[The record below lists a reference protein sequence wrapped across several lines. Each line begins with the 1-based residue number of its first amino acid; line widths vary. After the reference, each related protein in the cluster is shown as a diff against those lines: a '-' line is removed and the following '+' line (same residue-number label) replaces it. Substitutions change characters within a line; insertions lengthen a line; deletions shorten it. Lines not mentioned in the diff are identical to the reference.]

1 MENQRVVFYE
11 DKDFESY
18 KVENIGVIKIKNNVF
33 EIITDLPESSK
44 FMRSLKTIEKDI
56 HIEGI
61 LIINENNCLGPIEY
75 QNYLNNVFSKSNT
88 YEKLNH
94 LELSNRETRTRE
106 LIILNNLI
114 RQIVHSNKLVVNAAH
129 GEIVTP
135 FFGAAF
141 AADLRLAASNAV
153 YLLSHSSLGV
163 HPSGAL
169 PYFLPKFIGQ
179 AKASQILFCRDKISA
194 EEALELGIIYD
205 ILPVDKFEE
214 LAIEKV
220 RKILGKGSN
229 VLKGTKRLLNSNFED
244 LEKYLN
250 MEECNFLRR

>member
-11 DKDFESY
+11 DADFESY
-18 KVENIGVIKIKNNVF
+18 KVDNIGVIKIKKNVF

-44 FMRSLKTIEKDI
+44 FMRSLKTIEKDTN
-56 HIEGI
+56 IEGI
-61 LIINENNCLGPIEY
+61 LILNENDCLGPIEY
-75 QNYLNNVFSKSNT
+75 QNYLKNVFSKSNT
-88 YEKLNH
+88 DEKLNQ

-106 LIILNNLI
+106 LVILNNLI
-114 RQIVHSNKLVVNAAH
+114 RQIVQSSKLVVNAVH
-129 GEIVTP
+129 GEVVTP
-135 FFGAAF
+135 FFGASF
-141 AADLRLAASNAV
+141 AADLRLAASNTV
-153 YLLSHSSLGV
+153 FLLSHSTLGV

-179 AKASQILFCRDKISA
+179 AKASQILFCRDSISA
-194 EEALELGIIYD
+194 DEALELGIIYE

-214 LAIEKV
+214 IAIEKV
-220 RKILGKGSN
+220 RKILDRGSN
-229 VLKGTKRLLNSNFED
+229 VLQCTKRLLNNNFED